1 MKTILS
7 LLFIA
12 ITITACVA
20 TKTASKVPSPTGNWD
35 YTISGTPEGDFK
47 GQMVVTETDKILN
60 AKLAGNGIDLP
71 IDKFAFDAT
80 SQKLT
85 GEFWYGSTQV
95 NMDVIMNGD
104 QMAGTVSAG
113 GMTFPFKA
121 TRAN

>member
-1 MKTILS
+1 MKNKIS
-7 LLFIA
+7 FLFLA
-12 ITITACVA
+12 LTFAACVA
-20 TKTASKVPSPTGNWD
+20 TKTVSKVPSPTGNWD
-35 YTISGTPEGDFK
+35 YTITGTPEGDFK

-71 IDKFAFDAT
+71 IEKFAFDAA

-95 NMDVIMNGD
+95 YMDVIMNGD
-104 QMAGTVSAG
+104 QMAGTVSAS